1 MIASKRVFNNFSI
14 NKDVTRLGNLDDK
27 LEAII
32 KLGIWGVISTW
43 SLVTFYTNQLQFELF
58 N

>member
-1 MIASKRVFNNFSI
+1 MVKGNHMIASKRVFNNFSI

-32 KLGIWGVISTW
+32 KLGI
-43 SLVTFYTNQLQFELF
+43 
-58 N
+58 